1 MDCMVTIGLYAYC
14 SVLGDRGV
22 TDAPLGYPARGEP
35 GGTVYTPLTASLP
48 IMMDVT
54 FNTL

>member
-35 GGTVYTPLTASLP
+35 GGTVYTPLTALP
-48 IMMDVT
+48 SHHDGCD
-54 FNTL
+54 F